1 MSFTDQKPFTV
12 TKEIL
17 NYKWGGRSNGKHFKC
32 YMCGHKFKIGDIVR
46 WVYTNDMKGAGGN
59 PLVCEK
65 CDGSNEDVRQKWEAM
80 CMEYNSFK
88 KRFWWFFR
96 HK

>member
-12 TKEIL
+12 TKESINQL
-17 NYKWGGRSNGKHFKC
+17 WGGGLNGKYFKC
-32 YMCGHKFKIGDIVR
+32 YLCGHKFKVGDIAR
-46 WVYTNDMKGAGGN
+46 WVFTNDMKGAGGN

-65 CDGSNEDVRQKWEAM
+65 CDGTNKEVRQKWEAM
-80 CMEYNSFK
+80 HMEYNGFK